1 MAVIC
6 GNRNNLKQI
15 RQMINFYLLGL
26 TFILIHE
33 MDAIRCK
40 EWRIFPGLSFLN
52 DKVGLIV
59 FVFLHIPLFY
69 WILLET
75 QMNNEKFRIGF
86 DFFLIVHFILHLLCL
101 MLKKNEFKDWISW
114 VLIIVAAVFGFLDIW
129 TN

>member
-1 MAVIC
+1 
-6 GNRNNLKQI
+6 
-15 RQMINFYLLGL
+15 MINFYLLGL

-129 TN
+129 MN